1 MKQSNSL
8 ARELLILT
16 GRSLCAS
23 LFVWILRILLLA
35 TLAAGTTL
43 YLNWEGPLT
52 LSNGQ
57 IMAEKLARKAVHHIH
72 DARVRMAPHVEDVQK
87 QWSHLCHFLVQ
98 KTVHHGETL
107 RQHFHVVWPI
117 VKNRCY
123 ELSTVIGDNVM
134 NCWQV
139 VCREAPVYYELI
151 AQKVN
156 EFFKWWFLIISILFH
171 ILKQKQN
178 KNKTKYRTW
187 EMSNV
192 SILILFFSIWNC
204 LLGWA
209 PPWKKK
215 KPTKQEKERKKE
227 GKTKTEIKEILFMY
241 GLQWRCA
248 SNNLNLSSFPPTSL
262 SFHNHF
268 IYIFFLKFGC
278 RYWITK

>member
-57 IMAEKLARKAVHHIH
+57 IMAEKLAWKAVHHIH

-192 SILILFFSIWNC
+192 SILILFFLFEIVCSVEL
-204 LLGWA
+204 LLGRR
-209 PPWKKK
+209 KN
-215 KPTKQEKERKKE
+215 QQNRRKK
-227 GKTKTEIKEILFMY
+227 GRRKEK
-241 GLQWRCA
+241 QRQ
-248 SNNLNLSSFPPTSL
+248 
-262 SFHNHF
+262 
-268 IYIFFLKFGC
+268 K
-278 RYWITK
+278 